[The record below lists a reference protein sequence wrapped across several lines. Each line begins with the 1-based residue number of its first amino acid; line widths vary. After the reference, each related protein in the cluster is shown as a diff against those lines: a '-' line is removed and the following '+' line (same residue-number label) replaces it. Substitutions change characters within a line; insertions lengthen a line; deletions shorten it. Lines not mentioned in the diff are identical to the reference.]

1 MDETVI
7 SEIFY
12 NLFLRY
18 YLYNV
23 SIVISITIES
33 QIYIYDICI

>member
-12 NLFLRY
+12 NLFLRS